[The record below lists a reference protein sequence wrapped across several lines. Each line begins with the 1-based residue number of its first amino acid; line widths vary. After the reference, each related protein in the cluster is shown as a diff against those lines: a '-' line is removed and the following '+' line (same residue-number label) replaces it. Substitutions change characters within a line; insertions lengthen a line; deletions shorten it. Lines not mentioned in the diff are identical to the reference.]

1 MDRPRSR
8 LDTLKSAAL
17 IATSTYVTTGLGLL
31 VSVIVA
37 RSLGPDDFG
46 QYAYMLWLTG
56 LLMVFGNHGLG
67 VTGIRFVAESL
78 GRGQPEEARN
88 IHGWLRRQQW
98 KSVLVVL
105 VLFCGLA
112 LIWPPV
118 GWQEPVSLLLLVCV
132 LSVIAKAIFI
142 FDVSIAK
149 GYGRF
154 SVEALTNMAMSVI
167 YAGGVGVLGYIGADL
182 QAFVLF
188 FAAVSLAH
196 ILMVS
201 HMLRQAGIFTG
212 SAAIAPDV
220 MARLKPHLGW
230 TIVLMLVAALSNKT
244 IETFLLSH
252 LVGPAEVGFFTIASA
267 LTRGGIDLLS
277 STLTTMLMPMMG
289 HAFGAGGL
297 SRVNDILSDA
307 LRYFLFIGL
316 TMAGLGSLWAAP
328 GVHLMYGP
336 EFTSVVNV
344 LRVMMIVGGLTLGGS
359 AFGALLST
367 TDNQKMRASI
377 SLLSVLISAVAAFA
391 LVPTYGLNGAVIS
404 FAVTQVLIVGI
415 MALLIRR
422 YQKVSLPFQAMF
434 RLLCASALG
443 ALAVLPLLLWS
454 TELWMQVVAGPV
466 YVAVFIAATFWL
478 RAWRHKDAA
487 LLLTVLEARP
497 QTFRRLLP
505 WVQGWASQLPR

>member
-1 MDRPRSR
+1 
-8 LDTLKSAAL
+8 
-17 IATSTYVTTGLGLL
+17 
-31 VSVIVA
+31 
-37 RSLGPDDFG
+37 
-46 QYAYMLWLTG
+46 
-56 LLMVFGNHGLG
+56 
-67 VTGIRFVAESL
+67 
-78 GRGQPEEARN
+78 
-88 IHGWLRRQQW
+88 
-98 KSVLVVL
+98 
-105 VLFCGLA
+105 
-112 LIWPPV
+112 
-118 GWQEPVSLLLLVCV
+118 
-132 LSVIAKAIFI
+132 
-142 FDVSIAK
+142 
-149 GYGRF
+149 
-154 SVEALTNMAMSVI
+154 
-167 YAGGVGVLGYIGADL
+167 
-182 QAFVLF
+182 
-188 FAAVSLAH
+188 
-196 ILMVS
+196 
-201 HMLRQAGIFTG
+201 
-212 SAAIAPDV
+212 
-220 MARLKPHLGW
+220 
-230 TIVLMLVAALSNKT
+230 
-244 IETFLLSH
+244 
-252 LVGPAEVGFFTIASA
+252 GFFTIASA

-316 TMAGLGSLWAAP
+316 TMAGLGPLWAAP

-336 EFTSVVNV
+336 EFTPVVNV

-466 YVAVFIAATFWL
+466 YVAVLDRKSTRLNSSHVKISYAVFCL
-478 RAWRHKDAA
+478 KKKK
-487 LLLTVLEARP
+487 RP
-497 QTFRRLLP
+497 N
-505 WVQGWASQLPR
+505 PRGP